1 MIQVAVVGSE
11 RCDERLYHIAYE
23 VGRLLAERGCVIING
38 GLGGVMEAS
47 SAGAKLK
54 GGLTVGI
61 IPSDRKEDANQYT
74 DIIIVTDMGH
84 ARNIIIAQSCDA
96 MIAVGGGYGT
106 ISEMAVALKLGK
118 NVVAIEPEVILP
130 GIILAESPEDAV
142 EKALKDLSV

>member
-11 RCDERLYHIAYE
+11 RCDDRLYRIAYD
-23 VGRLLAERGCVIING
+23 VGRLLAGRGCIVVNG

-54 GGLTVGI
+54 GGLTVGV

-74 DIIIVTDMGH
+74 DVVIVTDMGH
-84 ARNIIIAQSCDA
+84 ARNVIIAQSCDA

-106 ISEMAVALKLGK
+106 ISEMAIALKLGK
-118 NVVAIEPEVILP
+118 RVVAIEPEVVLP
-130 GIILAESPEDAV
+130 NLIIAENAEEAV
-142 EKALKDLSV
+142 EKALEGLL

>member
-11 RCDERLYHIAYE
+11 RCDERIYRMAYE
-23 VGRLLAERGCVIING
+23 VGRLLAERGCVVING

-61 IPSDRKEDANQYT
+61 IPSDRKEDANQYI
-74 DIIIVTDMGH
+74 DVVIVTDMGH
-84 ARNIIIAQSCDA
+84 ARNVIIAQSCDA

-106 ISEMAVALKLGK
+106 ISEMAIALKLGK
-118 NVVAIEPEVILP
+118 KVVAIEPEVVLP
-130 GIILAESPEDAV
+130 GLEIAESPEEAV
-142 EKALKDLSV
+142 EKALDGLV

>member
-1 MIQVAVVGSE
+1 
-11 RCDERLYHIAYE
+11 
-23 VGRLLAERGCVIING
+23 
-38 GLGGVMEAS
+38 MEAS

-96 MIAVGGGYGT
+96 MIAVGGSYGT
-106 ISEMAVALKLGK
+106 ISEMAIALKLGK
-118 NVVAIEPEVILP
+118 NVVAIAEVI
-130 GIILAESPEDAV
+130 GWKSWRCCRESFKRFECVA
-142 EKALKDLSV
+142 